1 MTITNRTRT
10 TVKLSLVKFP
20 TVKYYRGREGV
31 LGDEGVLVDGNITTT
46 VIDMK
51 IFYINELCI
60 MLMLPNILRKIEE
73 KLNILNIIIDYVK
86 SAFSAILL

>member
-1 MTITNRTRT
+1 M
-10 TVKLSLVKFP
+10 
-20 TVKYYRGREGV
+20 
-31 LGDEGVLVDGNITTT
+31 GDAGVLVDGNITTT

-60 MLMLPNILRKIEE
+60 LMLPNILRKIEE
-73 KLNILNIIIDYVK
+73 KLNILNNIIDYVK